1 MSQFDAPGDL
11 LDFHPSTQSFH
22 DAVVDGLRRR
32 EKTLPCKYFYDQT
45 GSLLFD
51 RICEL
56 GEYYVTRSELEI
68 MRERADEMAE
78 QIGTGVMLVEYGSG
92 SSTKTR
98 RLLRHLRS
106 PSAYVPVD
114 ISKEHLCATADR
126 LRAAFASIE
135 VLPVCADF
143 TCPFDLPTPV
153 QPASHVA
160 VYFPGSTIGNF
171 TPDMAAKILDQI
183 ATQVGLGGGLLIGI
197 DLQKPVDVLHA
208 AYDDS
213 QGVTAAFNLNLLS
226 RIERELDADVDV
238 QAFEHEAKYN
248 DEFNRIEM
256 RLISRVDQAI
266 RVGDESFRLR
276 RDEPITTEYS
286 HKYTIDGFAELASM
300 SGFAVHRS
308 WTDSQNLFAVLHLVV
323 EN

>member
-1 MSQFDAPGDL
+1 
-11 LDFHPSTQSFH
+11 
-22 DAVVDGLRRR
+22 
-32 EKTLPCKYFYDQT
+32 
-45 GSLLFD
+45 
-51 RICEL
+51 
-56 GEYYVTRSELEI
+56 
-68 MRERADEMAE
+68 
-78 QIGTGVMLVEYGSG
+78 
-92 SSTKTR
+92 
-98 RLLRHLRS
+98 
-106 PSAYVPVD
+106 
-114 ISKEHLCATADR
+114 
-126 LRAAFASIE
+126 
-135 VLPVCADF
+135 
-143 TCPFDLPTPV
+143 
-153 QPASHVA
+153 
-160 VYFPGSTIGNF
+160 
-171 TPDMAAKILDQI
+171 MAAKILDQI